1 MCAMRLLLTLLLLF
15 PLALHA
21 ADTLDI
27 YWIDVEGGAATL
39 IVTPGGDT
47 VLMDAG
53 WPGYENRDAK
63 RIQHVLTREAKAEK
77 IDYFITS
84 HFHGDHVGGVPQL
97 VDLVPV
103 EKFVEHGESVEL
115 GRERGKKLWDAYLGV
130 AHE

>member
-63 RIQHVLTREAKAEK
+63 RIQHVLTREAKAGE
-77 IDYFITS
+77 DRLL
-84 HFHGDHVGGVPQL
+84 HHVAL
-97 VDLVPV
+97 
-103 EKFVEHGESVEL
+103 S
-115 GRERGKKLWDAYLGV
+115 RRSRWWRA
-130 AHE
+130 ATR